1 MARAEILQKIDGN
14 LQTLQK
20 HVGLSLA
27 LPRKYV
33 LARFVPSH
41 SLITMLNLRCI
52 YYRRKRVFSAYVDD
66 RPFSVELVSAVLRQ
80 GSFVDKMHEFAW
92 TEPTYFDDAIDEVV
106 LVHAIARYHA

>member
-1 MARAEILQKIDGN
+1 
-14 LQTLQK
+14 
-20 HVGLSLA
+20 
-27 LPRKYV
+27 
-33 LARFVPSH
+33 
-41 SLITMLNLRCI
+41 MLNLRWI
-52 YYRRKRVFSAYVDD
+52 YCRRKRVFSAYVDD